1 MNPVHVVG
9 IGLGPEDLTE
19 RHREIIRQSDILV
32 GGRRHL
38 GYFKDYPGEKLLITG
53 DIQKV
58 FKEINDRMQNRRVV
72 VIASGDPNFFG
83 IGPSLVEYLG
93 EDNVV
98 IHPNI
103 SVAAAAFSRIKLS
116 WHNAVV
122 VSLHGGKSE
131 KEVFDAI
138 IKKDKVAVF
147 TNFKRTPAWLARQLI
162 EAGHERVR
170 MCVLENLGTPK
181 EQIAWYSPAE
191 AASKE
196 FAALNVVIVLKSG
209 TPETAPG
216 SPLHFKDY
224 PQLHLGMPE
233 ICYHHEAG
241 IITKAE
247 VRAIS
252 ISKLRLW
259 SGLVLWD
266 LGAGSGSVALEAS
279 LLLKGGKI
287 IAVEQNSERVN
298 HIQQNKKQ
306 FKVRNLH
313 VVQTKL
319 PSGLKDLP
327 PPDRIFIGGGGKDL
341 LRIIEKA
348 GAYLK
353 PGGIMVIN
361 TILFSSLDRT
371 IATLQRFG
379 FSTEVVQIQ
388 VNRGKAM
395 PSGERLEALNPVW
408 IISGFKQRG
417 I

>member
-38 GYFKDYPGEKLLITG
+38 AYFKNHPGKKKVITG
-53 DIQKV
+53 DMRGL
-58 FKEINDRMQNRRVV
+58 INHIKTQMNRKQIVV
-72 VIASGDPNFFG
+72 LASGDPNFFG
-83 IGPSLVEYLG
+83 IGPLLVASLGAE
-93 EDNVV
+93 NVV

-103 SVAAAAFSRIKLS
+103 SSVAAAFSRIKQS
-116 WHNAVV
+116 WDDARV
-122 VSLHGGKSE
+122 VSLHGKRPEKS
-131 KEVFDAI
+131 FLDAVARNN
-138 IKKDKVAVF
+138 KVAVL
-147 TNFKRTPAWLARQLI
+147 TDSKKTPGWLAMQLI
-162 EAGHERVR
+162 DAGHEKVR
-170 MCVLENLGTPK
+170 MCVLENLGTPQ

-196 FAALNVVIVLKSG
+196 FAKLNVVIVLKSG
-209 TPETAPG
+209 IPETAPVL
-216 SPLHFKDY
+216 PLYFKDH

-233 ICYHHEAG
+233 DCYHHEAG

-252 ISKLRLW
+252 ISKLCLW
-259 SGLVLWD
+259 PGLVLWD

-287 IAVEQNSERVN
+287 IAVEQNPERVN
-298 HIQQNKKQ
+298 HVKQNKKQ
-306 FKVRNLH
+306 FKVRNLDI
-313 VVQTKL
+313 VQTRL
-319 PSGLKDLP
+319 PGGLKDLL

-341 LRIIEKA
+341 MRIIKA
-348 GAYLK
+348 AAGYLK
-353 PGGIMVIN
+353 PGGVMVVN
-361 TILFSSLDRT
+361 TILFRSLEGA
-371 IATLQRFG
+371 IATLQRLG
-379 FSTEVVQIQ
+379 FSTEVVQVQ

-408 IISGFKQRG
+408 IISGYR
-417 I
+417 